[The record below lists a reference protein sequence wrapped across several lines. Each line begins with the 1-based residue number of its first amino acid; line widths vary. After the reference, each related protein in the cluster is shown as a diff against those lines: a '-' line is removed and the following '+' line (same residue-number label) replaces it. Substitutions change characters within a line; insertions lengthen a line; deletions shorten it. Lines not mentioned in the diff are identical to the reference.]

1 MKTKFNHAANDSS
14 RSGSNK
20 KVTPAVWGVI
30 LLVIIAVTLWF
41 TLHA

>member
-1 MKTKFNHAANDSS
+1 MKTKFNHAANDSP
-14 RSGSNK
+14 RSGSDK

>member
-1 MKTKFNHAANDSS
+1 MKTKFNHAAP

-41 TLHA
+41 TLQA